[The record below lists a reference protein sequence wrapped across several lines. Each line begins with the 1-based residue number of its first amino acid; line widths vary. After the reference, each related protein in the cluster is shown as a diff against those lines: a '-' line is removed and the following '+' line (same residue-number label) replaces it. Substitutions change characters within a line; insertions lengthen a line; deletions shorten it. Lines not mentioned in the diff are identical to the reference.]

1 MKNDTI
7 IKDTRQKI
15 IKKRISWVIGR
26 WIVNVK
32 ENEVKSDLY
41 KILLSNL
48 NENDLVIQLTTI
60 NSINSCIY
68 DDDEFN
74 IDLFNDYFDN
84 FLDRILILILK
95 LEEEDTKLNLFSLLI
110 NLLDRLG
117 NRTRFDS
124 ILKLIKFLPVK
135 NFLIHFLGM
144 LE

>member
-135 NFLIHFLGM
+135 KILIHFLGM

>member
-135 NFLIHFLGM
+135 KFLIHFLGM